1 MTSVWRLR
9 LETAVK
15 NGQWRR
21 WRARCHLGAQH
32 GAEIGKRHGGRCDD
46 ARQHRQKNRQ
56 LRCDMVGALG
66 ISLAVGLAKRAVV
79 LVLAAALI
87 GPIGHVGARFGQ
99 GGLHV
104 VAAHLVSAA
113 GTGVRRRCQLN

>member
-21 WRARCHLGAQH
+21 WRARCHLSAQH
-32 GAEIGKRHGGRCDD
+32 GAEIGKRHGGRFDD
-46 ARQHRQKNRQ
+46 ARQHRQKHRQ
-56 LRCDMVGALG
+56 LRCDMISALG
-66 ISLAVGLAKRAVV
+66 VSLAVGQAQRAVV

-87 GPIGHVGARFGQ
+87 GPVGHVGARFSQ
-99 GGLHV
+99 GGLHAA
-104 VAAHLVSAA
+104 AAHLGLAA
-113 GTGVRRRCQLN
+113 GTGVRRRCQLD

>member
-15 NGQWRR
+15 NGQRWWR
-21 WRARCHLGAQH
+21 RARCHLCAQH
-32 GAEIGKRHGGRCDD
+32 RADIGKRHGGRFDD
-46 ARQHRQKNRQ
+46 AGEHRQEHRQ
-56 LRCDMVGALG
+56 LRCDMISALG
-66 ISLAVGLAKRAVV
+66 VSLAVGQAQSAVV

-113 GTGVRRRCQLN
+113 GTGVRRRCQLD